1 MSIDKP
7 VLSIYF
13 HGFWDTNEIIF
24 EHYFQNSHRFLFD
37 KYDVRV
43 VTDPHVADVI
53 FCSVF
58 GNSALPN
65 TSAPKILL
73 IHENTRPQ
81 HAWFDHFNYI
91 ISFTRDLEYTKKHF
105 RIPYW
110 IYRFY
115 EHDLQLS
122 DLQRSTFV
130 RNAASI
136 EAAYTSRRFCNFVY
150 SNPVEFR
157 RGVAH
162 KLSQY
167 RQVDFGGKVDTNISE
182 SERSEITPSLL
193 GTAGL
198 AQKKRWLS
206 KYRFTFAFENSSTEG
221 YTTEK
226 ILDAFVAGSVPLY
239 WGNLRIKNDGFNP
252 RAFVNYSESP
262 GESFY
267 SRVEQLDQNQDAY
280 MEMASQPVFVNPPE
294 YLDRKYML
302 DFYVKMIEGRA

>member
-1 MSIDKP
+1 MDKP
-7 VLSIYF
+7 ILNVYF
-13 HGFWDTNEIIF
+13 HGFWDCNEVIYN
-24 EHYFQNSHRFLFD
+24 HYFKNSHRFLFE
-37 KYDVRV
+37 KYDVRTV
-43 VTDPHVADVI
+43 HDPGSCDVI
-53 FCSVF
+53 LCSVF
-58 GNSALPN
+58 GQGPLPADN
-65 TSAPKILL
+65 KPKILL
-73 IHENTRPQ
+73 IHENMRPQ
-81 HAWFDHFNYI
+81 HAWFEHFNYI

-115 EHDLQLS
+115 EHNLQLS

-130 RNAASI
+130 RNAASV
-136 EAAYTSRRFCNFVY
+136 EAAYVSRRFCNFVY

-157 RGVAH
+157 RSVAH
-162 KLSQY
+162 ELARY

-239 WGNLRIKNDGFNP
+239 WGNLRIKNDGFNNL
-252 RAFVNYSESP
+252 AFVNYAETP
-262 GESFY
+262 GDAFFH
-267 SRVEQLDQNQDAY
+267 RVKSLDQNQDEY
-280 MEMASQPVFVNPPE
+280 MDMVSQPVFKDPPI
-294 YLDRKYML
+294 YLNKGYML
-302 DFYVKMIEGRA
+302 DLYEKMIQGTA